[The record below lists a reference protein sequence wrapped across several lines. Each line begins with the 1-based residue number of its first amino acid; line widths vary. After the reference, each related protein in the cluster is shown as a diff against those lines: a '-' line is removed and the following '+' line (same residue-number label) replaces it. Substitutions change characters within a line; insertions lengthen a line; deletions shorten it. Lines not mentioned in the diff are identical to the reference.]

1 MFIAV
6 KMARLQHF
14 TKRVKSAQKV
24 ATAVGPQRGV
34 ANRMLGATGVSD
46 STDDD
51 IRYAEPCSFA
61 AHRYALH
68 KTESETLTMFFAGTA
83 GLPRCD

>member
-51 IRYAEPCSFA
+51 IRDAEPCSFA
-61 AHRYALH
+61 AYCYALH
-68 KTESETLTMFFAGTA
+68 ENRVRDAYDVFCRFFRPTKV
-83 GLPRCD
+83 

>member
-24 ATAVGPQRGV
+24 ATAVGPQMRCCQPN
-34 ANRMLGATGVSD
+34 ARCDRRLRLHWWRYPRCGALF
-46 STDDD
+46 
-51 IRYAEPCSFA
+51 FA
-61 AHRYALH
+61 AHRDVRH
-68 KTESETLTMFFAGTA
+68 M
-83 GLPRCD
+83 